1 MTSIELCPPSLVNR
15 KPLSGGGPYLKVLQ
29 IISNRLWGGEQSI
42 FSIIIRE
49 VALLPFSKLFPSLGH
64 NNIDEKFLK
73 KVVK

>member
-1 MTSIELCPPSLVNR
+1 MIVSHRRDLV
-15 KPLSGGGPYLKVLQ
+15 LTV
-29 IISNRLWGGEQSI
+29 WGGEQSI
-42 FSIIIRE
+42 FSIIRE